1 MTGKKRPKKIISDEE
16 IEQTRKL
23 LLKQIGEAA
32 GLTTEEMEKRLRNLL
47 RRSSVR
53 DQDVEKVVVKALEK
67 VKKQQRLKVT
77 VELNEDLEQKFI
89 ILKKKFETKS
99 NSQLLKKL
107 ITYAFQ
113 QLRDLKELTPDTA

>member
-89 ILKKKFETKS
+89 ILKKKFGAKS
-99 NSQLLKKL
+99 NSLLLKKL
-107 ITYAFQ
+107 ITYVFQ
-113 QLRDLKELTPDTA
+113 QLGDLKETTTDNV

>member
-89 ILKKKFETKS
+89 ILKKKFEAKS

>member
-32 GLTTEEMEKRLRNLL
+32 GLTTGEMEKRLRNLL

-89 ILKKKFETKS
+89 ILKKKFEAKS